1 MIGEE
6 FRSTVAASVLGADRS
21 PLMPAQLRLGW
32 LDATG
37 AVLGLA
43 PGSVPS
49 DVFEPSGDGVVNT
62 ALMDGGV
69 AGPGWVVHGVGLF
82 TLDGVLVLSQDLAAP
97 QSPQEGDPLV
107 FAPGAFRVEVA

>member
-1 MIGEE
+1 GLSPVFFFFQAEDGIRDFHVTGVQTLL
-6 FRSTVAASVLGADRS
+6 FRS
-21 PLMPAQLRLGW
+21 
-32 LDATG
+32 
-37 AVLGLA
+37 
-43 PGSVPS
+43 S

-97 QSPQEGDPLV
+97 QSPQEIGR
-107 FAPGAFRVEVA
+107 ASCRERVEAGGGAGGLESAARARS

>member
-1 MIGEE
+1 
-6 FRSTVAASVLGADRS
+6 
-21 PLMPAQLRLGW
+21 MPAQLRLGW

-97 QSPQEGDPLV
+97 QSPQEIGR
-107 FAPGAFRVEVA
+107 ASCRERVEAGGGAGGLESAARARS